1 MYQLN
6 LTDEERILLVELLDG
21 AISEIRMEIAD
32 TDKREYKM
40 LLKDREVMM
49 KKLFRDMTAMEVA
62 TTG

>member
-1 MYQLN
+1 MHQLS